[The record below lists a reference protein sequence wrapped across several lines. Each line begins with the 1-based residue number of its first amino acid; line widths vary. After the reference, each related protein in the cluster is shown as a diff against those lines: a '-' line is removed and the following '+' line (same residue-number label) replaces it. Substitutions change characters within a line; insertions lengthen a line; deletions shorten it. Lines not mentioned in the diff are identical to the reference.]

1 MPTIHPTGWREL
13 EVTGQA
19 VREIET
25 LRLLAD
31 QLPDALAVFH
41 GVHWTRIEHG
51 FSVIG
56 EIDFVIVGPSGRL
69 LLIEQKSGFLKESP
83 EGLLKTYQGKDKSVS
98 AQLKRTLETL
108 STRLAGV
115 LQGQPLRMDYLL
127 FCPDYVVRS
136 PATAGLPPERIIDAN
151 RRSELG
157 RRITAAFPDEPGNDA
172 LAQRLRRFFGDELKL
187 EPDVSAL
194 VGRAEQLVT
203 RISGGL
209 ATWARRLELEPFRLR
224 VVGTAGSGKTQLA
237 LKVLDD
243 AAAQGRRA
251 LYVCYN
257 RPLADRIA
265 QLAPNTAEVATFH
278 QLCERRVRAEGE
290 PVDFRQPGVFERLAE
305 RMAALPVRPGDQ
317 VDELVVD
324 EGQDFDQA
332 WVAPLLARLRDHGRA
347 WWLEDPMQNLYAR
360 PPVTLPGW
368 AVLHANTNYRNPRG
382 IVDAVQ
388 KLVQPAER
396 PEAASPFA
404 EGVEDFL
411 VYTDTKSLLDATTR
425 AITLALK
432 AGFRREEIAIVTF
445 TGRERSA
452 LRAFDRIGPHTL
464 RRATGRYDL
473 TGRAGVFRRRLP
485 ARDRLPLQ
493 GPVGALRDLHRDRLR
508 ALGRAGRPQALR
520 RHDARVDVP
529 VSRLVGAI
537 GCVVDAEAEVAAA
550 AAIPS

>member
-1 MPTIHPTGWREL
+1 
-13 EVTGQA
+13 
-19 VREIET
+19 
-25 LRLLAD
+25 
-31 QLPDALAVFH
+31 
-41 GVHWTRIEHG
+41 
-51 FSVIG
+51 
-56 EIDFVIVGPSGRL
+56 
-69 LLIEQKSGFLKESP
+69 
-83 EGLLKTYQGKDKSVS
+83 
-98 AQLKRTLETL
+98 
-108 STRLAGV
+108 
-115 LQGQPLRMDYLL
+115 MDYLL
-127 FCPDYVVRS
+127 YCPDYVVRS
-136 PATAGLPPERIIDAN
+136 PATAGLPPERIVDAN
-151 RRSELG
+151 RRGELC
-157 RRITAAFPDEPGNDA
+157 RRIKAAFPDEAGNDA

-243 AAAQGRRA
+243 AAARGRRA

-265 QLAPNTAEVATFH
+265 QLAPSTAEVATFH

-290 PVDFRQPGVFERLAE
+290 TVDFRQPGVFERLAE
-305 RMAALPVRPGDQ
+305 RMSALPVRPDDQ

-332 WVAPLLARLRDHGRA
+332 WVAPLLARLRDQGRA
-347 WWLEDPMQNLYAR
+347 WWLEDPMQNLYGR

-388 KLVQPAER
+388 RLVQPAER

-445 TGRERSA
+445 AGRERSA

-473 TGRAGVFRRRLP
+473 TG
-485 ARDRLPLQ
+485 
-493 GPVGALRDLHRDRLR
+493 GPEYSEGDFLLETVYRFKGQSAPCVIFTEIDFERWDE
-508 ALGRAGRPQALR
+508 
-520 RHDARVDVP
+520 
-529 VSRLVGAI
+529 LVGRKLFVGMTRASM
-537 GCVVDAEAEVAAA
+537 CLFPVLSERSADLLMQRLK
-550 AAIPS
+550 